1 MTLWLMSLAA
11 YIEWLRKEVSLA
23 EEEDRKLSAEI
34 SDIGE
39 TVFKGGFAWGSPV

>member
-34 SDIGE
+34 SDIGDS
-39 TVFKGGFAWGSPV
+39 VFKGCFT